1 MANDPQQAR
10 HFDEDAISAIL
21 HRASELQGQ
30 GPDARM
36 TGLTEAELGRIA
48 SEAGIDPRHVSTAI
62 AERDMRAALE
72 RPDLWGGP
80 FSLTLDRV
88 VAGQLNESTWEDVL
102 SEIRA
107 AFHEVGHSVQRG
119 DVWEWSQGR
128 QTQSGPQTYI
138 TATPEG
144 CNTRLRIV
152 WNEPIVA
159 VPSYVLAGTLGL
171 VLIPVIFE
179 SLGLVSFTGAALYL
193 SLIAMLYTLAR
204 WTVVRTVRKKKANVQ
219 QLMLKLEHVLSAG
232 ESDEHALL
240 TEEPLASALPT
251 EERLHI
257 DLTDSTTD
265 AMPPTAQAVKRNQR
279 SKA

>member
-30 GPDARM
+30 GSDART
-36 TGLTEAELGRIA
+36 TGLTQAELARIA
-48 SEAGIDPRHVSTAI
+48 SEAGIDPRHVLTAI
-62 AERDMRAALE
+62 AERDMHAALE

-88 VAGQLNESTWEDVL
+88 VSGQLDESTWENVL
-102 SEIRA
+102 PEIRA
-107 AFHEVGHSVQRG
+107 AFQEAGHTVQRG

-128 QTQSGPQTYI
+128 QTHGGPQTYI

-144 CNTRLRIV
+144 RNSRLRIV

-171 VLIPVIFE
+171 ILIPVIFE

-204 WTVVRTVRKKKANVQ
+204 WTVVRAVRKKKANVQ
-219 QLMLKLEHVLSAG
+219 QLMLKLEQVFRAAK
-232 ESDEHALL
+232 SDKQALL
-240 TEEPLASALPT
+240 TEESLASALPT
-251 EERLHI
+251 EKRLYI
-257 DLTDSTTD
+257 DLTDSTAD
-265 AMPPTAQAVKRNQR
+265 SMPSTAQAVKRNQR
-279 SKA
+279 SES